1 MGTSLEDKLRAL
13 RQEFLDGLPA
23 RVEELERWRRDASL
37 GPEVL
42 GRLCHRLR
50 GLAPMHGLA
59 EVGRLAATIEDKVR
73 GGASRDAL
81 GDDAARLVLQLRA
94 PTERVHDP
102 LDPPLQPL
110 RGYRVVAIDD
120 DASMRRLLLLTLRD
134 LGGADATV
142 VEHEADFVAALERG
156 PADLIIADVMMP
168 TTTGPALL
176 ARAEAAALLG
186 PARIVVLS
194 GSGEAPDAARWTRL
208 SKPFRPD
215 ELVGALTEVLR
226 GAR

>member
-1 MGTSLEDKLRAL
+1 MGSVLEEKLRAL
-13 RQEFLDGLPA
+13 RHEFLDGLPA
-23 RVEELERWRRDASL
+23 RADELERWQRDASL

-50 GLAPMHGLA
+50 GLAPTHGLV

-73 GGASRDAL
+73 GGASRAAL
-81 GDDAARLVLQLRA
+81 ADDAATLVQGLRA

-102 LDPPLQPL
+102 LDAPLQPL

-142 VEHEADFVAALERG
+142 VEHEAEFVAALELG
-156 PADLIIADVMMP
+156 PADLVIADVMMP
-168 TTTGPALL
+168 STTGPALL

-186 PARIVVLS
+186 PARVVVLS
-194 GSGEAPDAARWTRL
+194 GSGEAPEASRWTRL

-215 ELVGALTEVLR
+215 ELVGALTALLR